1 MTVRIINKPSNIEN
15 EIKLRDESL
24 WCWHGEIPSET
35 CDKIIKSADDN
46 WDNAKIGI
54 GGRTNGKYDKETRST
69 DVHFANDEWIYN
81 LLEPYMIQANKNAG
95 WNYDISGIESY
106 QIGRYTAKDSGHYDW
121 HQDGLGGWKN
131 IYNKPLNVHLHN
143 KTRKLSMSLILNDP
157 SEYEGGQ
164 LEIWGNKVGV
174 YKKGSIIFF
183 PSWMLHRVT
192 PVTKGTRYSLVMWFL
207 GAPFK

>member
-1 MTVRIINKPSNIEN
+1 MTVRIIKKPSKIEN
-15 EIKLRDESL
+15 EIKLKDESL

-164 LEIWGNKVGV
+164 LEIWGKSVDV

-183 PSWMLHRVT
+183 PSWILHRVT
-192 PVTKGTRYSLVMWFL
+192 PVTKGTRYSLVMWFV
-207 GAPFK
+207 GAPFR

>member
-1 MTVRIINKPSNIEN
+1 MTVRIINKPSNIKNIRSE
-15 EIKLRDESL
+15 DESI

-35 CDKIIKSADDN
+35 CDEIIKSANNN
-46 WDNAKIGI
+46 WY
-54 GGRTNGKYDKETRST
+54 NGKVGGLATGTGTYNKEVRST
-69 DVHFANDEWIYN
+69 DVHFANDDWIYN
-81 LLEPYMIQANKNAG
+81 LLEPYMVQTNKNAG

-164 LEIWGNKVGV
+164 LEIWGKSVDV

-183 PSWMLHRVT
+183 PSWILHRVT
-192 PVTKGTRYSLVMWFL
+192 PVTKGTRYSLVMWFV
-207 GAPFK
+207 GAPFR

>member
-35 CDKIIKSADDN
+35 CDEIIKSANNDWYN
-46 WDNAKIGI
+46 GKV
-54 GGRTNGKYDKETRST
+54 GGRADGRYVKETRST
-69 DVHFANDEWIYN
+69 DVHFANDNWIYD
-81 LLEPYMIQANKNAG
+81 LLQPYMIQANKNAG

-121 HQDGLGGWKN
+121 HQDGLGGWGN
-131 IYNKPLNVHLHN
+131 IYNKPLNNHLHN

>member
-1 MTVRIINKPSNIEN
+1 
-15 EIKLRDESL
+15 
-24 WCWHGEIPSET
+24 
-35 CDKIIKSADDN
+35 
-46 WDNAKIGI
+46 
-54 GGRTNGKYDKETRST
+54 
-69 DVHFANDEWIYN
+69 
-81 LLEPYMIQANKNAG
+81 MIQANKNAG

>member
-15 EIKLRDESL
+15 IRSGDESL

>member
-1 MTVRIINKPSNIEN
+1 MIVRIIKKPSNIKNIRSE
-15 EIKLRDESL
+15 DESI

-35 CDKIIKSADDN
+35 CDEIIKSASDN
-46 WDNAKIGI
+46 WY
-54 GGRTNGKYDKETRST
+54 NGKVGGLATGTGTYNKEVRST
-69 DVHFANDEWIYN
+69 DVHFANDDWIYN
-81 LLEPYMIQANKNAG
+81 LLVPYMVQTNKNAG

-164 LEIWGNKVGV
+164 LEIWGKSVDV